1 MTLRRVGLA
10 GLTWARTELCYGCR
24 RGWRDDLGGRPQSA
38 SGPGSFLAG
47 ALSSVKRQEVLAR
60 AFEYWRNIDTTIGQ
74 KIQTAANVSNPTVRI
89 VGTGRRTAR

>member
-1 MTLRRVGLA
+1 MAA
-10 GLTWARTELCYGCR
+10 GGAGETT
-24 RGWRDDLGGRPQSA
+24 
-38 SGPGSFLAG
+38 SGVVPSPPAALVRFLAG